1 MNIETIQLT
10 NINPAEYNPRII
22 TKDEFEGLKTSLQ
35 TFGQQENLIVNK
47 DMTLI
52 SGHQRLQA
60 MLALGWTDAVCNVV
74 DLDKHEEKKLNVL
87 MNSQAISGQWDDL
100 KLAEILEEL
109 KLDDNYESLR
119 LNALEPLD
127 LSPTEVEEDESPEV
141 SSEPP
146 VSKLGEIYQLG
157 RHRVMCGDS
166 TDLEQ
171 VRLLTGSKKLDV
183 SFTSPP
189 YNVGHNLGYSKK
201 KSKYNSSD
209 DNIENYLGL
218 LVDTTRHSITFAE
231 ESFVNLQ
238 FLANNKKDL
247 VLYMAEMADWF
258 KDIFFWKKRQ
268 VQPAAA
274 MNVANSQ
281 AEVIFYLSENNES
294 DDKEWVDMVGL
305 YGMNNTRRWGNKKFR
320 GTFSNVIETKSAS
333 GENKNADIHNATMPV
348 ALPSAFFQKGYNA
361 GSTILDLFGGTGTT
375 LIACEQLGMKAYLM
389 ELDPK
394 YVDVI
399 RKRYW
404 KFVNGTEEGW
414 EDGTTNSND

>member
-1 MNIETIQLT
+1 MKLKISDIKP
-10 NINPAEYNPRII
+10 NPDNPRVI
-22 TKDEFEGLKTSLQ
+22 KDAQYKKLVQSIKDLPKMATIRPIAIDENNVIMGGNQRFRAM
-35 TFGQQENLIVNK
+35 QE
-47 DMTLI
+47 
-52 SGHQRLQA
+52 
-60 MLALGWTDAVCNVV
+60 LGWTEIPVV
-74 DLDKHEEKKLNVL
+74 VMTDWTEDEKREFIIKDNRDFGEDDWAKLESWDKNLLE
-87 MNSQAISGQWDDL
+87 QWGV
-100 KLAEILEEL
+100 EL
-109 KLDDNYESLR
+109 PNGFNEL
-119 LNALEPLD
+119 
-127 LSPTEVEEDESPEV
+127 EVEEDEAPEV
-141 SSEPP
+141 SQDPP

-157 RHRVMCGDS
+157 RHFVMCGDS
-166 TDLEQ
+166 LNVDNIKE
-171 VRLLTGSKKLDV
+171 LTQNSKLDV

-218 LVDTTRHSITFAE
+218 LVDTTRHSVTFAE

-247 VLYMAEMADWF
+247 VLYMAEMSDWF

-268 VQPAAA
+268 VAPAAA

-320 GTFSNVIETKSAS
+320 GTFSNVVETKSAS

-361 GSTILDLFGGTGTT
+361 GSTVLDLFGGTGTT
-375 LIACEQLGMKAYLM
+375 LIACEQLGMTAYLM

-399 RKRYW
+399 RKRYA
-404 KFVNGTEEGW
+404 KFIGEEDW
-414 EDGTTNSND
+414 QAVTPVVE